1 MSFEISVVS
10 NTPLTPLNDLD
21 EVLSIFLAEIGYIS
35 PGYTPRNDAAD
46 VESSIPFRIFR
57 DYFLM
62 RSGRPWLVDEIAVD
76 LGATKATVYRHINKL
91 KGLDILEEV
100 YVNREGQRKKGYR
113 IRYGNISKAWN
124 FTESNIQAA
133 TESYRKTVDHIQKLT
148 ELKK

>member
-1 MSFEISVVS
+1 MRTV
-10 NTPLTPLNDLD
+10 
-21 EVLSIFLAEIGYIS
+21 
-35 PGYTPRNDAAD
+35 
-46 VESSIPFRIFR
+46 PFRIFR

-100 YVNREGQRKKGYR
+100 YVDREGQRKKGYR

>member
-10 NTPLTPLNDLD
+10 NTPLTPLNDLE

-100 YVNREGQRKKGYR
+100 YVDREGQRKKGYR

>member
-46 VESSIPFRIFR
+46 VESSIPFRMFR

-62 RSGRPWLVDEIAVD
+62 RSERPWLVDEIAVD
-76 LGATKATVYRHINKL
+76 TGATKATIYRHINKL
-91 KGLDILEEV
+91 KSLDILEEV
-100 YVNREGQRKKGYR
+100 YIEKEGQRKKGYR

-133 TESYRKTVDHIQKLT
+133 MESYRKTVDHIQKLT
-148 ELKK
+148 GMKK

>member
-100 YVNREGQRKKGYR
+100 YVDREGQRKKGYR